1 MFNGIDRDM
10 RLYTDCIQTGLVMK
24 NVRIEDGMVPLNEFK
39 AKAGRLL
46 KKLREDGEPLVNT
59 HNGRPAGVVVS
70 PEEFDRMRAR
80 EEFDREMALAE
91 RDIEDGRGLTKKELR
106 ASLPG
111 QRAKRDA

>member
-1 MFNGIDRDM
+1 M
-10 RLYTDCIQTGLVMK
+10 LHSDCIQTVQAMK
-24 NVRIEDGMVPLNEFK
+24 NVRIEDGIVPLNEFK

-46 KKLREDGEPLVNT
+46 KKLREDGEPLVIT

-91 RDIEDGRGLTKKELR
+91 RDIEDGRVLEGKELR
-106 ASLPG
+106 ARLAG
-111 QRAKRDA
+111 LRAKRGA